1 MEFMI
6 VEVLSLIIVV
16 GALVLLGMRVITYEQ
31 AVTLISIALSM
42 ITGKYIAKYERT
54 IVARAKSLRKRGV
67 TRPILL
73 ILSLIGL
80 ILGIFLW
87 WGGLWL
93 LWDWSNSIIRPGVP
107 WIDWDMFC
115 REWCFYA
122 PLFVY
127 KWTCETWTGPFDL
140 GKMWIDLGGFLIIV
154 SAFAL
159 GYMARPVI
167 EGFVRKKFGG
177 K

>member
-54 IVARAKSLRKRGV
+54 IVARARSLHVKKRRIWG
-67 TRPILL
+67 ILAM
-73 ILSLIGL
+73 IGL
-80 ILGIFLW
+80 ILGVYLFL
-87 WGGLWL
+87 GGEWL
-93 LWDWSNSIIRPGVP
+93 IWDWINSIVNGP
-107 WIDWDMFC
+107 WINWDMFC

-127 KWTCETWTGPFDL
+127 KWTCETWTAVFDL
-140 GKMWIDLGGFLIIV
+140 AKLWIDLGGFLIIV

-159 GYMARPVI
+159 GYMARPII
-167 EGFVRKKFGG
+167 EGFIRKKFGG
-177 K
+177 R

>member
-6 VEVLSLIIVV
+6 VEALSLIIVV

-54 IVARAKSLRKRGV
+54 IVAKAKSLRKRGI
-67 TRPILL
+67 TKPTLI

-87 WGGLWL
+87 WGGEWL
-93 LWDWSNSIIRPGVP
+93 IWDWINSIVNGP
-107 WIDWDMFC
+107 WLDRVMFC
-115 REWCFYA
+115 SEWVFYA
-122 PLFVY
+122 PLFLY
-127 KWTCETWTGPFDL
+127 KWTCENWTAVFDL
-140 GKMWIDLGGFLIIV
+140 SKLWLDAGLLLTIV
-154 SAFAL
+154 SAFSL
-159 GYMARPVI
+159 GLYMRPVVEAFI
-167 EGFVRKKFGG
+167 KKI
-177 K
+177 KQQKK

>member
-16 GALVLLGMRVITYEQ
+16 GALVLLGMRVITYDQ

-54 IVARAKSLRKRGV
+54 IVARARSLHVKKRRIWG
-67 TRPILL
+67 ILAM
-73 ILSLIGL
+73 IGL
-80 ILGIFLW
+80 ILGVYLFL
-87 WGGLWL
+87 GGEWL
-93 LWDWSNSIIRPGVP
+93 LWDWINSIVNGP
-107 WIDWDMFC
+107 WINWDMFC
-115 REWCFYA
+115 SEWCFYA

-127 KWTCETWTGPFDL
+127 KWTCEKWTGPFDL
-140 GKMWIDLGGFLIIV
+140 AKLWLDLGGFLIIV

-159 GYMARPVI
+159 GYMARPII
-167 EGFVRKKFGG
+167 EGFIRKKFGG

>member
-1 MEFMI
+1 MI
-6 VEVLSLIIVV
+6 VEALSLIIVV
-16 GALVLLGMRVITYEQ
+16 GALVLLGMRVITYDQ

-54 IVARAKSLRKRGV
+54 IVAKARSLHVKRRRVWG
-67 TRPILL
+67 ILAV
-73 ILSLIGL
+73 IGL
-80 ILGIFLW
+80 ILGVFLF
-87 WGGLWL
+87 WGGEWL
-93 LWDWSNSIIRPGVP
+93 IWDWINSIVNGP
-107 WIDWDMFC
+107 WINWDMFC
-115 REWCFYA
+115 NEWSFYA
-122 PLFVY
+122 PLFLY
-127 KWTCETWTGPFDL
+127 RWDCRTWTGPFDL

-167 EGFVRKKFGG
+167 EGFIRKKFGG

>member
-6 VEVLSLIIVV
+6 VEALSLIIVV
-16 GALVLLGMRVITYEQ
+16 GALVLLGMRVITYDQ

-54 IVARAKSLRKRGV
+54 IVARARSLHVKKRRIWG
-67 TRPILL
+67 ILAM
-73 ILSLIGL
+73 IGL
-80 ILGIFLW
+80 ILGVYLFL
-87 WGGLWL
+87 GGEWL
-93 LWDWSNSIIRPGVP
+93 IWDWINSIVNGP
-107 WIDWDMFC
+107 WINWDMFC

-122 PLFVY
+122 PLFLY

-159 GYMARPVI
+159 GYMARPII
-167 EGFVRKKFGG
+167 EGFIRKKFGG

>member
-1 MEFMI
+1 MI
-6 VEVLSLIIVV
+6 VEALSLIIVV
-16 GALVLLGMRVITYEQ
+16 GALVLLGMRVITYDQ

-54 IVARAKSLRKRGV
+54 IVARARSLHVKKRRIWG
-67 TRPILL
+67 ILAM
-73 ILSLIGL
+73 IGL
-80 ILGIFLW
+80 ILGVYLFL
-87 WGGLWL
+87 GGEWL
-93 LWDWSNSIIRPGVP
+93 IWDWINSIVNGP
-107 WIDWDMFC
+107 WINWDMFC

-122 PLFVY
+122 PLFLY

-159 GYMARPVI
+159 GYMARPII
-167 EGFVRKKFGG
+167 EGFIRKKFGG

>member
-54 IVARAKSLRKRGV
+54 IVARARSLHVKKRRIWG
-67 TRPILL
+67 ILAM
-73 ILSLIGL
+73 IGL
-80 ILGIFLW
+80 ILGVYLFL
-87 WGGLWL
+87 GGEWL
-93 LWDWSNSIIRPGVP
+93 IWDWINSIVNGP
-107 WIDWDMFC
+107 WINWDVFC

-122 PLFVY
+122 PLFLY
-127 KWTCETWTGPFDL
+127 RWDCYTWTGPFDL

-167 EGFVRKKFGG
+167 EGFIRKKFGER
-177 K
+177 

>member
-54 IVARAKSLRKRGV
+54 IVARARSLHVKKRRIWG
-67 TRPILL
+67 ILAM
-73 ILSLIGL
+73 IGL
-80 ILGIFLW
+80 ILGVYLFL
-87 WGGLWL
+87 GGEWL
-93 LWDWSNSIIRPGVP
+93 IWDWINSIVNGP
-107 WIDWDMFC
+107 WINWDVFC

-127 KWTCETWTGPFDL
+127 RWDCYTWTGPFDL

-167 EGFVRKKFGG
+167 EGFIRKKFGER
-177 K
+177 